1 MSEHHRIREANDSIE
16 HALHLNARR
25 KLRIVAVIDMV
36 KGAAILAI
44 GFGILSAHSHVLE
57 NGGVSLLKLLDIDA
71 TLGVPRK
78 FLALL
83 HAADTE
89 HGLLTLAALAYAA
102 LRFVEAYGL
111 WFMRTWA
118 RWLGLVSAGIY
129 VPFELYYLFRTPSW
143 TSVSVLAINLAVLWL
158 LWPRRR
164 PATPAPSPTPT
175 EAPPA

>member
-1 MSEHHRIREANDSIE
+1 MTEHPHPVREVNDSIE

-25 KLRIVAVIDMV
+25 KLRIVAVVDIV
-36 KGAAILAI
+36 KGATILAI

-57 NGGVSLLKLLDIDA
+57 NGGVSLLRLLDIDP

-83 HAADTE
+83 HAADSE
-89 HGLLTLAALAYAA
+89 HGLLTLAAIAYAA
-102 LRFVEAYGL
+102 LRFLEAYGL

-118 RWLGLVSAGIY
+118 RWLGIVSAGIY
-129 VPFELYYLFRTPSW
+129 VPFELYYFARDPSL
-143 TSVSVLAINLAVLWL
+143 TSISVLSINLVVLWL

-164 PATPAPSPTPT
+164 PNP
-175 EAPPA
+175 

>member
-1 MSEHHRIREANDSIE
+1 MSEHHTVREVNENIE

-25 KLRIVAVIDMV
+25 KLRIVAVVDII
-36 KGAAILAI
+36 KGATILAI

-57 NGGVSLLKLLDIDA
+57 NGGVSLLRLLDIDP

-89 HGLLTLAALAYAA
+89 HGLLTLAAVAYAA
-102 LRFVEAYGL
+102 LRFLEAYGL
-111 WFMRTWA
+111 WFMRIWA

-129 VPFELYYLFRTPSW
+129 VPFELYYFVRDPSL
-143 TSVSVLAINLAVLWL
+143 TSVSVLAINLIVLWL
-158 LWPRRR
+158 LWPR
-164 PATPAPSPTPT
+164 PKPV
-175 EAPPA
+175 

>member
-1 MSEHHRIREANDSIE
+1 MSDHHRLRDANDKVE
-16 HALHLNARR
+16 HALHLDARR
-25 KLRIVAVIDMV
+25 KLRIVAVIDLL

-57 NGGVSLLKLLDIDA
+57 NGGVSLLKLLDIDP

-83 HAADTE
+83 TVADTE

-102 LRFVEAYGL
+102 LRFIEAYGL
-111 WFMRTWA
+111 WFMRNWA
-118 RWLGLVSAGIY
+118 RWLGIVSAGIY
-129 VPFELYYLFRTPSW
+129 VPFEMYYLFRTPSW

-158 LWPRRR
+158 LWPRRL
-164 PATPAPSPTPT
+164 PPNPT